1 MNIFFIR
8 KFLKG
13 DLKVL
18 IWTLIK
24 ISVGI
29 KREHWHEMYHSL
41 IKIYY
46 MVPKALTLQVPTL
59 QNGQTCSNN
68 SSAVANCLSM
78 LDYFV
83 RLVLKGLTNYVDNK
97 TTWKKSHTVKHFL
110 RSSLACLKSPYF
122 NVARPQEKYTAVTS
136 MPHFLVTSIANE

>member
-1 MNIFFIR
+1 
-8 KFLKG
+8 
-13 DLKVL
+13 
-18 IWTLIK
+18 
-24 ISVGI
+24 
-29 KREHWHEMYHSL
+29 MYHSL
-41 IKIYY
+41 IKIY

-68 SSAVANCLSM
+68 SSAVGELSM
-78 LDYFV
+78 HDYFV

-97 TTWKKSHTVKHFL
+97 TTLKKSHTVKHFL